1 MMKNIRGFVSD
12 LLLGI
17 ALSEMKLG
25 IWVEW
30 KCVPLVGASNLG
42 SAANLFIWGFGTEV
56 VVLGFFRSV
65 GWCWDF
71 YL

>member
-1 MMKNIRGFVSD
+1 M
-12 LLLGI
+12 
-17 ALSEMKLG
+17 
-25 IWVEW
+25 
-30 KCVPLVGASNLG
+30 PLVGASNLG
-42 SAANLFIWGFGTEV
+42 SAANFFIWGFGIEV